1 MQLSCNYLCKLL
13 SERYRITHISYIRV
27 ELKKVTYERT
37 CTMLRGISTWD
48 SHGVDF
54 NTTPYTISAQIFG
67 VSDKEAFLMEMLL
80 HLLGK
85 SWTSVQR
92 TRRGHSGS
100 TRCQSMGDKL
110 FIVLHCR
117 WLYVGFYQGK
127 QPSEGHQKTHII
139 RSSTLVLY
147 LLFNFPLVIFK

>member
-1 MQLSCNYLCKLL
+1 
-13 SERYRITHISYIRV
+13 
-27 ELKKVTYERT
+27 
-37 CTMLRGISTWD
+37 MLRGISTWD

-100 TRCQSMGDKL
+100 TRFQSVGDNFSL
-110 FIVLHCR
+110 SYTADDFMWVFSR
-117 WLYVGFYQGK
+117 
-127 QPSEGHQKTHII
+127 KTA
-139 RSSTLVLY
+139 
-147 LLFNFPLVIFK
+147 K